1 MIKVVYRIFFSLVV
15 FINSFHVAVCSRSDS
30 ASYSVDLLDSAQ
42 VMELIEK
49 SKKNTGSDYREAMSF
64 AFQAKELA
72 YQLNNSKLKLE
83 TELNLGK
90 FFFYLGL
97 YSEAIENT
105 IEVIKIAEVNQ
116 DDLGFAKGYFQ
127 FGSLRLVMEDYAQA
141 QEYIEL
147 ARKYFLKYYGAEDKI
162 DRLSRVTMHNN
173 LGVIYAG
180 LSDYQKAEEE
190 LRKGIA
196 LLEDSSE
203 LKTITIQLF
212 NNLGDLY
219 RKSDR
224 IEEAISY
231 YFEAKSKLED
241 DSNLLFD
248 AMLDYSLGI
257 SYVEL
262 GAYDQAIEAFHQGLF
277 KSKSVKGYS
286 HIHHIS
292 KSLSSFH
299 DQIGNKD
306 SAFVYLSQS
315 KMYEDSLNL
324 KNTAEKLL
332 KEELLAEFRV
342 EKNQLQL
349 LYQKNKKLLIASM
362 IGLLL
367 VAIGFYARAV
377 LVKKNLD
384 KVQSEK
390 EKLAQEAEQNL
401 EQTEVL
407 KQRVESTQ
415 KELTLASMQ
424 ALQKDEMLKSITKNL
439 SKNDALKEDLD
450 KILNSLKTGQTVNTL
465 SEFELRFSGVY
476 VGFFEKLMEEYPNL
490 THNDRRLSAF
500 LKLQLTTKEIS
511 AITGQSIRAIEIGRT
526 RLRGKLKLTKSDVN
540 LYDFFVDY

>member
-1 MIKVVYRIFFSLVV
+1 MTELGIKSFFLFCIIYLSCTYYSVQAQ
-15 FINSFHVAVCSRSDS
+15 NRSDS
-30 ASYSVDLLDSAQ
+30 FYLADSAQ
-42 VMELIEK
+42 VMELIER
-49 SKKNTGSDYREAMSF
+49 SKKNTRSDYREAMSF

-72 YQLNNSKLKLE
+72 YQLNDSKLKLE
-83 TELNLGK
+83 TRLNLSK

-97 YSEAIENT
+97 YSKSLENT
-105 IEVIKIAEVNQ
+105 VEVIKIAEINQ

-147 ARKYFLKYYGAEDKI
+147 ARKYFLKYYRAEDAI
-162 DRLSRVTMHNN
+162 DRLSRLTMYNN
-173 LGVIYAG
+173 IGVIYAG

-196 LLEDSSE
+196 LLDDSSE
-203 LKTITIQLF
+203 FKTIAIQLF

-231 YFEAKSKLED
+231 YFVAKSKLED

-248 AMLDYSLGI
+248 AMLDHSLGI
-257 SYVEL
+257 SYVQK
-262 GAYDQAIEAFHQGLF
+262 GSYKKAIDVFHQGL
-277 KSKSVKGYS
+277 SKAKAVKGYS

-324 KNTAEKLL
+324 KNTAENLL
-332 KEELLAEFRV
+332 KEELLSEFRA
-342 EKNQLQL
+342 EKNQIQR
-349 LYQKNKKLLIASM
+349 LYGKNKNLLITS
-362 IGLLL
+362 ILGLLM
-367 VAIGFYARAV
+367 VSIVFYIRAIFVR
-377 LVKKNLD
+377 KNLEKAELEREKISQVAEKTLKETVILKR
-384 KVQSEK
+384 KVENS
-390 EKLAQEAEQNL
+390 
-401 EQTEVL
+401 
-407 KQRVESTQ
+407 Q

-424 ALQKDEMLKSITKNL
+424 AIQKDEMFKSLTKNL
-439 SKNDALKEDLD
+439 SKNDIRKEDIT
-450 KILNSLKTGQTVNTL
+450 KILNGLKTGQMRNTL
-465 SEFELRFSGVY
+465 SDFEIRFSGVY
-476 VGFFEKLMEEYPNL
+476 VGFFEKLIEEYPIL
-490 THNDRRLSAF
+490 TQNDRRLSAF
-500 LKLQLTTKEIS
+500 LKLQLTTKEITV
-511 AITGQSIRAIEIGRT
+511 ITGQSIRAIEIGRT
-526 RLRGKLKLTKSDVN
+526 RLRKKLNLTNSEIN